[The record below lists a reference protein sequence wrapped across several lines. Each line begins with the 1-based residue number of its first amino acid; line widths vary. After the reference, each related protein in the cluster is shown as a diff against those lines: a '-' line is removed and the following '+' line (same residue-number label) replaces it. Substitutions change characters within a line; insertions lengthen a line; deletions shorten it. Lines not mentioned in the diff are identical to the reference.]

1 MGSGMK
7 VAAAVTAGLVL
18 ASMSHKGAGLSH
30 VAAALTSA
38 TAHAT
43 TRAPAAGGA
52 RGTGQQ
58 MAAQAGW
65 TGTQWSCLDDLWT
78 RESGWNAYAANPTS
92 DARGIPQNINGWS
105 SYSPGDVSGQVAWG
119 LSYIRN
125 RYGSPC
131 AAWAHE
137 QNQNWY

>member
-7 VAAAVTAGLVL
+7 VAAAITAGLVL

-43 TRAPAAGGA
+43 THAPAAGGA
-52 RGTGQQ
+52 RGVGQR
-58 MAAQAGW
+58 MNSQARW
-65 TGTQWSCLDDLWT
+65 TVTQWSCLDLLWT

-105 SYSPGDVSGQVAWG
+105 SYSPGDVSAQVAWG

-131 AAWAHE
+131 AE
-137 QNQNWY
+137 